1 MNVCMITHNYTRFEG
16 DNVAP
21 FIRYIVQNLRA
32 LGNTVV
38 VLAAYDEEFDKA
50 FLRKENAYI
59 FKYAFP
65 LKFHIKYGSALIG
78 DKRLNIRGLIFGPF
92 YILNGFLWLLRLH
105 LRYRFDIINA
115 HWVIP
120 NGIIGLL
127 VAKIFKIPLV
137 ISLHGSGIYL
147 SKKNALFRAL
157 GRFVFNSADG
167 VTACSPVLRD
177 GALELSAR
185 PERSKVVPYGVDL
198 DAFAPGNTNVD
209 ELKKELGI
217 NPKDLVV
224 LALGRMVEKKGFE
237 FLMRAIPTVVKKK
250 NNCKFIF
257 AGDGPVLGEIKELSK
272 ELEVEQYVI
281 FPGDVPWKNIP
292 IYHVLC
298 DIFVA
303 PSIIDS
309 QGNVDGLPNVLL
321 ESMASGKPMVA
332 SRIAGIPLV
341 IENGKNGFL
350 VEEKNAQEIAKAI
363 LNLLSSRDLRL
374 KMGRESRM
382 KVETELNW
390 LETAK
395 QFHQVYLRAKE
406 FKKSSVGLI
415 L

>member
-1 MNVCMITHNYTRFEG
+1 MNVCMITHNYTRFKG

-21 FIRYIVQNLRA
+21 FIRYIVQNLRE
-32 LGNTVV
+32 LGNTII

-50 FLRKENAYI
+50 FLKKDNAYV

-65 LKFHIKYGSALIG
+65 SKFHIKYGSALIG
-78 DKRLNIRGLIFGPF
+78 DKKLNIRGLIFGPF

-105 LRYRFDIINA
+105 LRCRFDIINA

-167 VTACSPVLRD
+167 VTACSPILRD
-177 GALELSAR
+177 SALELSAR
-185 PERSKVVPYGVDL
+185 PEISKVVPYGVDL
-198 DAFAPGNTNVD
+198 DTFIPGNPDVD
-209 ELKKELGI
+209 ELKRKLGI

-237 FLMRAIPTVVKKK
+237 YLMKAIPGVVKKK
-250 NNCKFIF
+250 KNCKFIF
-257 AGDGPVLGEIKELSK
+257 AGYGPVLKELKELSK
-272 ELEVEQYVI
+272 ELKIEQYVI
-281 FPGDVPWKNIP
+281 FTGGVPWKDIP
-292 IYHVLC
+292 IYHALC
-298 DIFVA
+298 EIFVV

-309 QGNVDGLPNVLL
+309 QGNVDGLPNVIL
-321 ESMASGKPMVA
+321 ESMASGKPIVA

-350 VEEKNAQEIAKAI
+350 VEEKNVAEIEDAI
-363 LNLLSSRDLRL
+363 VNLLSSHELRL

-395 QFHQVYLRAKE
+395 QFHQVYLEAKE
-406 FKKSSVGLI
+406 FNRKVH
-415 L
+415 